1 MPAENVLS
9 FVSSRRVQLTALS
22 AVAALC
28 LIAAS
33 VLINAVF
40 EKLDRYSTASQDGV
54 YWTMSQIEVDQL
66 KLISELDRMAIAEDP
81 DFDRLRQR
89 FDLFYS
95 RVMTLKNAAVYR
107 SILVGTNVEA
117 DVQAL
122 FGLLDQMVVIIDG
135 DDRGVLEARGHIL
148 SLVTS
153 MTTPIRD
160 IAIAGITAGAARA
173 DGERN
178 ALTHQIITL
187 TVLAILMV
195 SALFLALLLVWRLY
209 EDSRRQA
216 EESRATT
223 NRLTTILNTSQDGI
237 LVVDPS
243 GEVQDTNGAADRM
256 FALPRTDKS
265 AVPISNFLFRTDPD
279 GSMTPLTGKM
289 LMAECDR
296 GSKRFDDLV
305 VRSLDGREFP
315 AEISADIARRGEMS
329 VCICFVRDLSER
341 LAAEAEIVSAR
352 DRALSGERA
361 KARFLGMISHEMR
374 TPLHGILGA
383 LDLMDDTGLSSE
395 QKRYARV
402 MKSSGQM
409 LLTQISDA
417 LDMTQAEAGKM
428 ALRIAAFD
436 LDDLL
441 RELVENQQ
449 ALAQAQNNR
458 LELLIATGGIGRV
471 EGDRGRIYQVL
482 LNLVS
487 NAIKFTQN
495 GRITIEA
502 ARTGTSPNGV
512 SIVEFQVSDTGIGI
526 SEDNLPGIF
535 DDFVRVGS
543 VDSTQPEG
551 TGLGLGIA
559 RHLVTLMGGDIGA
572 ESEPG
577 EGSLF
582 WACIPLPA
590 QQSAP
595 PAAPRPDAPLAA
607 VAPLDVLVVEDNANN
622 RLVIETM
629 LKNDGHRVTLACD
642 GLDGVALADQ
652 KTYDLILMDINM
664 PRMDGIEATRRIRA
678 GNGASCT
685 TRIMALT
692 AHSSAEKAVE
702 LRAAGMDGV
711 ETKPLRRAT
720 LRDLLADIS
729 SPAQPDDRMICV
741 DNSLLSQLGNTL
753 PPASIIGL
761 LDRFKAEGTQ
771 ILDQLDNLHSLPP
784 EEVANRLHSFAGSA
798 ATTGAIA
805 LQALLERTETALRQG
820 DRDMAAQLLK
830 DLPKLWAD
838 TMTHL
843 AARHRAA

>member
-1 MPAENVLS
+1 MPTDKVLS
-9 FVSSRRVQLTALS
+9 FVASRRLQLAALS
-22 AVAALC
+22 AVVALC
-28 LIAAS
+28 LLAAS

-66 KLISELDRMAIAEDP
+66 KLIVELERMKVAQNP
-81 DFDRLRQR
+81 DFAQLRQR

-95 RVMTLKNAAVYR
+95 RVMTLRNAAVYR
-107 SILVGTNVEA
+107 SILDGTDVAA
-117 DVQAL
+117 DVQAI
-122 FGLLDQMVVIIDG
+122 FTRLDEMVVMIDG
-135 DDRGVLEARGHIL
+135 DDQSLLGSRDRIL

-160 IAIAGITAGAARA
+160 IAIAGISVGAARA

-178 ALTHQIITL
+178 VLTQQIITL
-187 TVLAILMV
+187 TVLTIMML

-209 EDSRRQA
+209 EDSQRQA
-216 EESRATT
+216 EQSRNTT

-237 LVVDPS
+237 LVVGPS

-256 FALPRTDKS
+256 FALPQADKS
-265 AVPISNFLFRTDPD
+265 SVPISNFLFRTDPD
-279 GSMTPLTGKM
+279 GGLTPLTGRR
-289 LMAECDR
+289 LLAECEQ

-383 LDLMDDTGLSSE
+383 LDLLHDTGLTSE
-395 QKRYARV
+395 QERYAKV

-417 LDMTQAEAGKM
+417 LDMTQVGAGKM
-428 ALRIAAFD
+428 VLRRDVFD
-436 LDDLL
+436 LDGMLQ
-441 RELVENQQ
+441 ELVENQQ
-449 ALAQAQNNR
+449 ALARAQNNK
-458 LELLIATGGIGRV
+458 LELLIAKDGLGRV

-482 LNLVS
+482 LNVVS
-487 NAIKFTQN
+487 NAIKYTQN
-495 GRITIEA
+495 GQITIEA
-502 ARTGTSPNGV
+502 ARAASSPDV
-512 SIVEFQVSDTGIGI
+512 DPIVEFQISDTGVGI
-526 SEDNLPGIF
+526 SEENLARVF

-543 VDSTQPEG
+543 SDANQPEG

-559 RHLVTLMGGDIGA
+559 RHLVTLMGGEIGA
-572 ESEPG
+572 ESLPG

-582 WACIPLPA
+582 WTRIPLPVKNR
-590 QQSAP
+590 AP
-595 PAAPRPDAPLAA
+595 PAPRAETAPA
-607 VAPLDVLVVEDNANN
+607 VIAPLDVLVVEDNANN
-622 RLVIETM
+622 RLVIEAM

-642 GLDGVALADQ
+642 GVEGVAFAAETL
-652 KTYDLILMDINM
+652 YDLILMDINM

-678 GNGASCT
+678 DNGASSS
-685 TRIMALT
+685 TRIVALT
-692 AHSSAEKAVE
+692 AHFSSDKATE
-702 LRAAGMDGV
+702 LRAAGMDAV

-720 LRDLLADIS
+720 LRDILAGIATTMQAHNPS
-729 SPAQPDDRMICV
+729 IVV
-741 DNSLLSQLGNTL
+741 DNSMLSQLGTSL
-753 PPASIIGL
+753 SMASIIGL
-761 LDRFKAEGTQ
+761 LDRFQAEGTQ
-771 ILDQLDNLHSLPP
+771 IIADLDTLHAMPP
-784 EEVANRLHSFAGSA
+784 EVLADRLHGFSGSA
-798 ATTGAIA
+798 ATTGAVA
-805 LQALLERTETALRQG
+805 LQAILEQAETALRQG
-820 DRDMAAQLLK
+820 DKDTAAHLLK
-830 DLPKLWAD
+830 ELPKIWTD
-838 TMTHL
+838 TMAHL
-843 AARHRAA
+843 SARHRAA